1 MNTYEEALSW
11 IHGRLRTGIKPGLAR
26 MEWMME
32 RLDHPERRLKAVH
45 IGGTNGKGS
54 TTAMLRSIL
63 NEAGYEV
70 GTFTSPYI
78 EQFNERISINGRPI
92 SDEEITGLAQK
103 IRGLADEMEEMVF
116 GGPSEFEII
125 TAMAL
130 YYFAFVRPVDIVL
143 FEVGLGGRLDSTNI
157 IHPVLSIITTIGMD
171 HIQFLGET
179 LAKIAFEKAGII
191 KNGVPVMTA
200 VEQREALDV
209 IERAAKEKKASL
221 YLNGREFSGTWLS
234 STERGE
240 QFEFQSPFS
249 TRGPIETGLAGLH
262 QVNNA
267 ALAIM
272 AADYLRAFYSF
283 FIEDEH
289 VEKGLGNIHWP
300 GRFETLYESPLIIAD
315 GAHNEEGIN
324 ALVKTIHQRF
334 PDQNIT
340 ILFAAMKDKPLDGM
354 IQQLKSIADQL
365 YFAPFEFPRAAQ
377 REEYEPYTDEKS
389 SVVQNYQKQIKRF
402 QKNAKKTDV
411 FIITGSL
418 YFISTVKK
426 EMRTPDFFTG

>member
-1 MNTYEEALSW
+1 MDTYEEALSW

-32 RLDHPERRLKAVH
+32 RLGHPERRLKAVH

-63 NEAGYEV
+63 SEAGYEV

-78 EQFNERISINGRPI
+78 EQFNERISVNGSPI
-92 SDEEITGLAQK
+92 SDNEITGLAQK
-103 IRGLADEMEEMVF
+103 IRELADEMEDMPF

-130 YYFAFVRPVDIVL
+130 YYFARVRPVDIVL

-171 HIQFLGET
+171 HVQFLGHT
-179 LAKIAFEKAGII
+179 LSEIAFEKAGII
-191 KNGVPVMTA
+191 KNGIPVMTA
-200 VEQREALDV
+200 VEQPEALSV
-209 IERAAKEKKASL
+209 IEEAAKEKKAAL

-234 STERGE
+234 STEQGE
-240 QFEFQSPFS
+240 QFEFKSPFS
-249 TRGPIETGLAGLH
+249 KRGPLETSLAGLH

-272 AADYLRAFYSF
+272 AADYLCAFYSF
-283 FIEDEH
+283 YIKEEH
-289 VEKGLGNIHWP
+289 VEKGLKKINWP
-300 GRFETLYESPLIIAD
+300 GRFETLYKRPLIIAD
-315 GAHNEEGIN
+315 GAHNEEGIK
-324 ALVKTIHQRF
+324 ALVQTINQRF
-334 PDQNIT
+334 SNKKIT

-354 IQQLKSIADQL
+354 IQQLKSAADLL
-365 YFAPFEFPRAAQ
+365 YFAPFDFPRAAQ
-377 REEYEPYTDEKS
+377 KEDYESYTDEKS
-389 SVVQNYQKQIKRF
+389 DIVQDYQKMIQLF
-402 QKNAKKTDV
+402 QKSAKETDV
-411 FIITGSL
+411 LMITGSL
-418 YFISTVKK
+418 YFISTVKNTALFS
-426 EMRTPDFFTG
+426 R